1 MADAELDVLLEPA
14 NDLEDEIDSPEV
26 DADVSGGGR
35 FAGRGGRSGGALA
48 GGVAILG
55 RLLNPLTVIIG
66 ILTAILSQTR
76 SVQQFTGG
84 LFRTFERQVAPLLS
98 GLIQA
103 IRPGIRRVAET
114 LANFN
119 LRDSIST
126 ISTNIVRAVQRLG
139 EDILSAVGIEK
150 DLTPDGP
157 GGVPQGNLTGPGL
170 PQPQFQDTETTAA
183 ERPGGFAGPFA
194 PELLDTINPKVAD
207 RQDEDKK
214 EVLGGSVFQQSSEKT
229 GGGGIG

>member
-26 DADVSGGGR
+26 EADVSGGGR
-35 FAGRGGRSGGALA
+35 FAGRGGGGGAGVTGGLA
-48 GGVAILG
+48 ALG
-55 RLLNPLTVIIG
+55 ALINPLTVIVG
-66 ILTAILSQTR
+66 LLTAILSQTR
-76 SVQQFTGG
+76 SVNQFTGG

-103 IRPGIRRVAET
+103 IRPGIQTVAES
-114 LANFN
+114 LANLD
-119 LRDSIST
+119 LRNALTSISDT
-126 ISTNIVRAVQRLG
+126 IVRGVQRLG

-157 GGVPQGNLTGPGL
+157 GGVPQGNLTEPGL

-183 ERPGGFAGPFA
+183 ERPAGLAPFA
-194 PELLDTINPKVAD
+194 AEALDSINPKVAD

-214 EVLGGSVFQQSSEKT
+214 EIIAGSFSQQSSEKT
-229 GGGGIG
+229 GGGGLG

>member
-26 DADVSGGGR
+26 EADVNGGGR
-35 FAGRGGRSGGALA
+35 FAGRGGGGGAGVTGGLA
-48 GGVAILG
+48 ALG
-55 RLLNPLTVIIG
+55 ALINPLTVIVG
-66 ILTAILSQTR
+66 LLTAILSQTR
-76 SVQQFTGG
+76 SVNQFTSGI
-84 LFRTFERQVAPLLS
+84 LSIVERTIAPLVG
-98 GLIQA
+98 GLIQLL
-103 IRPGIRRVAET
+103 RPGIRNVTEA
-114 LANFN
+114 LANVDIRGAISN
-119 LRDSIST
+119 IADRITRDI
-126 ISTNIVRAVQRLG
+126 RRLG
-139 EDILSAVGIEK
+139 EDILGAVGISK

-157 GGVPQGNLTGPGL
+157 GGVPQGNLTEPGA

-183 ERPGGFAGPFA
+183 QRPGGFAPPFA

-214 EVLGGSVFQQSSEKT
+214 EVVAGSVFQQSSEKT

>member
-1 MADAELDVLLEPA
+1 VADAELDVLLEPA

-26 DADVSGGGR
+26 DADVNGGGR
-35 FAGRGGRSGGALA
+35 FAGRGGSAAGTA

-55 RLLNPLTVIIG
+55 KLLNPLTVIIG

-76 SVQQFTGG
+76 SVQQFTSGI
-84 LFRTFERQVAPLLS
+84 FSIIERTIAPLVG
-98 GLIQA
+98 GLIQVLRPA
-103 IRPGIRRVAET
+103 IENVTQA
-114 LANFN
+114 LANVDIRGALGN
-119 LRDSIST
+119 IADRITRDI
-126 ISTNIVRAVQRLG
+126 QRLG

-157 GGVPQGNLTGPGL
+157 GGVPQGNLTEPGA

-183 ERPGGFAGPFA
+183 QRPGGFAGPFA

-229 GGGGIG
+229 GGGGLG